1 MDETIRGIIKVQK
14 FPEIDP
20 KSLGRVAVLL
30 GGMSSEREVSIS
42 SGTGVFNALK
52 KSGVDVTAVD
62 PKEVP
67 IETLRGKFDRVMISL
82 HGHFGEDGSI
92 QGALEYLQIPYTGP
106 GVMASAIAMDKTMT
120 RRVWSACGIP
130 VAPGMTVTSADQ
142 AQEVLD
148 TLGADVVVKPSGE
161 GSSIGVTKLKGA
173 DVGEMREALIQALKF
188 DTHVLVEKRVF
199 GRELTVGLIGGKALP
214 VIEIQAPD
222 GDYDYQNKYFTDVVH
237 YECPAKLEGD
247 LTAKIQETCEA
258 AFAALGARGWGRID
272 VMLDDSG
279 DFILLELNTSPGMT
293 PHSLVPMAARAVGLS
308 YEALCLTIV
317 STATLDHQIKS

>member
-1 MDETIRGIIKVQK
+1 MQQHSQ
-14 FPEIDP
+14 IDP
-20 KSLGRVAVLL
+20 QSLGRVAVLL
-30 GGMSSEREVSIS
+30 GGMSSEREVSLS
-42 SGTGVFNALK
+42 SGSGVYEALK
-52 KSGVDVTAVD
+52 RSGVDVTKID

-130 VAPGMTVTSADQ
+130 VAKGVTVTSADQ

-148 TLGADVVVKPSGE
+148 ALGADVVVKPSGE
-161 GSSIGVTKLKGA
+161 GSSIGVTKLKNA
-173 DVGEMREALIQALKF
+173 TVEELRAALTEGLKY

-199 GRELTVGLIGGKALP
+199 GRELTVAIIGGKALP
-214 VIEIQAPD
+214 IIEIQAPD
-222 GDYDYQNKYFTDVVH
+222 GDYDYQNKYYTDVVH
-237 YECPAKLEGD
+237 YECPAKID
-247 LTAKIQETCEA
+247 DTLTQKIQATCEA

-272 VMLDDSG
+272 VMLDDAG

-308 YEALCLTIV
+308 YEALCMTIA
-317 STATLDHQIKS
+317 SMATLDHRL